1 MIAVAIAFASFGAT
15 ANAEIDGSKLQQPPS
30 PFTAAPGDTDAT
42 RVAKKCGF
50 LAAMSGDG
58 FKGSELDAAKAYAT
72 SIFYICLFHAMSADW
87 PDAGATLKRGQDALS
102 QAQAL
107 KPDLTTSPETL
118 GPTFD
123 KIRAPTPAH

>member
-50 LAAMSGDG
+50 LAAM
-58 FKGSELDAAKAYAT
+58 AYAT
-72 SIFYICLFHAMSADW
+72 SVFYICLVHAMPADW